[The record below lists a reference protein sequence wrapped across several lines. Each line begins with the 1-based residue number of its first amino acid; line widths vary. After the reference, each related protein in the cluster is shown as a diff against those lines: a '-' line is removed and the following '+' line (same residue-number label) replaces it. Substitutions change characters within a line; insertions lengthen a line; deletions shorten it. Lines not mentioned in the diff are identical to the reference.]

1 MKIRVQDSF
10 LKKLNR
16 QVAYI
21 AQDKPIAARNFK
33 KRLLKHLTSL
43 KDFPYKHRKS
53 IYFED
58 EEIRDLIFERYTIVF
73 QINKEEIIVFGFV
86 KDEEVLN
93 KPESY

>member
-21 AQDKPIAARNFK
+21 AKDKPEAARKFK
-33 KRLLKHLTSL
+33 NRLLKHLNSL

-53 IYFED
+53 IYFEE
-58 EEIRDLIFERYTIVF
+58 EEIRDMIFERYTIVF
-73 QINKEEIIVFGFV
+73 KIEKEEIIVFGFV
-86 KDEEVLN
+86 KDEETLN
-93 KPESY
+93 KN

>member
-1 MKIRVQDSF
+1 MKIRILDSF

-21 AQDKPIAARNFK
+21 ANDKPVAARNFK
-33 KRLLKHLTSL
+33 KSLLGHLTTL

-93 KPESY
+93 KE

>member
-1 MKIRVQDSF
+1 MKIRVRDSF

-21 AQDKPIAARNFK
+21 AKDKPVAARNFK
-33 KRLLKHLTSL
+33 KRLLQHLNSL

-93 KPESY
+93 KE